1 MNTNFNDYRYSK
13 KSGDVI
19 QLIINHRSNLGTF
32 SATLLS
38 KFTFRHELGTSVLKL
53 PLLSI
58 VSVILLGSCAVETE
72 KLSPTEAVAPE
83 TVAPAENAVE
93 AKPEKSELPPI
104 EAKTAIDPDVMY
116 LLLAAELATQRQ
128 QYGLAYEAY
137 MELTKRVKDPK
148 FAEQAAKMAL
158 QIKDSRK
165 TTDAVSAWMNQEPKS
180 VTAKKVAA
188 LNALRGNDKKA
199 AVKELNALLSAE
211 PENFENALL
220 ELSSILQKEGKEKF
234 VYDTLET
241 LSTKTTSNKPVI
253 YFVQSLLAMQMKN
266 NTQAEKKIEQTLA
279 LQPDWEHPLVIQS
292 QLAVMANDLARAKT
306 LLNAAILKHPNN
318 PAFKKLLAQ
327 TLIKTTK
334 YEAAAELYQSLITQI
349 PKDGENYIALA
360 LINLQLNRDAN
371 AETILKTLAEQP
383 EWNSQANFYLGKLEE
398 KRNNITAAIA
408 LFDKV
413 KEGGF
418 ELDAGVSAI
427 NLLAKDRK
435 YADIDAR
442 LEKLVKKFP
451 AQKLRFVLMQASLY
465 NQQNQAEKAFSL
477 LSETLLQLPDE
488 KDLLY
493 TRALVA
499 EHLGKLDVM
508 ELDLKK
514 ILAKEAN
521 NAEAL
526 NALGYT
532 LLSDDKRYHEAEKYL
547 QRAIKLQPNEPAIMD
562 SFGWLQFK
570 LGNYSQAAK
579 YLQAAYEKQNSGEIA
594 AHLCEVLWTMNKKE
608 DAQKLFDEALKV
620 APDDADLLDF
630 KKRFLE

>member
-1 MNTNFNDYRYSK
+1 M
-13 KSGDVI
+13 
-19 QLIINHRSNLGTF
+19 
-32 SATLLS
+32 
-38 KFTFRHELGTSVLKL
+38 LKL
-53 PLLSI
+53 PLLSVI
-58 VSVILLGSCAVETE
+58 SVILLGSCAVETE
-72 KLSPTEAVAPE
+72 KLSPTETVASE
-83 TVAPAENAVE
+83 TVSPTETPVE
-93 AKPEKSELPPI
+93 AKPTKSDLPPI

-148 FAEQAAKMAL
+148 FAELAAKMAL
-158 QIKDSRK
+158 QIKASRK
-165 TTDAVSAWMNQEPKS
+165 TTDAVSAWMNQEPKN

-188 LNALRGNDKKA
+188 LNALRGKDKKA
-199 AVKELNALLSAE
+199 AVKELNALLTAE

-241 LSTKTTSNKPVI
+241 LSAKTTSNKPVI

-266 NTQAEKKIEQTLA
+266 NAQAENKIEQTLA

-292 QLAVMANDLARAKT
+292 QLAIMANDLQRAKT
-306 LLNAAILKHPNN
+306 LLNAAVLKHPNN

-327 TLIKTTK
+327 TLIKTAE
-334 YEAAAELYQSLITQI
+334 YEAAAELYQSLVTQS

-371 AETILKTLAEQP
+371 AETILKTLTEQP
-383 EWNSQANFYLGKLEE
+383 EWTSQANFYLGKIEE
-398 KRNNITAAIA
+398 KRNNTATAIA

-413 KEGGF
+413 TDGGF

-427 NLLAKDRK
+427 NLLAKERK
-435 YADIDAR
+435 YNDIDLR

-451 AQKLRFVLMQASLY
+451 TQKLRFVLMQASLY

-477 LSETLLQLPDE
+477 LSETLLQLPEE

-499 EHLGKLDVM
+499 EHLGKLDVL
-508 ELDLKK
+508 ESDLKK
-514 ILAKEAN
+514 ILAKDAN

-532 LLSDDKRYHEAEKYL
+532 LLNDAKRYHEAEKYL

-570 LGNYSQAAK
+570 LGNHSQAVK

-594 AHLCEVLWTMNKKE
+594 AHLCEVLWVMNKKE
-608 DAQKLFDEALKV
+608 EAQKLFDEALKF
-620 APDDADLLDF
+620 APEDADLLDF